1 MENEKKIINDDMSVK
16 IVDAAEQI
24 IIEHGIEYLN
34 VSKILK
40 LLSITNRVFY
50 NRFNN
55 IQEVLNEVYNRVV
68 TQKRELISV
77 EYQDGEDFFEYVT
90 NIAINFVTLAYDV
103 QDKFNYF
110 IFGSDVFTQQN
121 YEWYL
126 NRIKELIALGR
137 SKNLLKDFDDDA
149 MSYYIW
155 CSCRGFNTDIVM
167 RMPKETAV
175 EIFKESF
182 KFLLKGIKK

>member
-1 MENEKKIINDDMSVK
+1 M
-16 IVDAAEQI
+16 
-24 IIEHGIEYLN
+24 
-34 VSKILK
+34 
-40 LLSITNRVFY
+40 
-50 NRFNN
+50 
-55 IQEVLNEVYNRVV
+55 
-68 TQKRELISV
+68 ISV

-110 IFGSDVFTQQN
+110 IFGSDIFTQQN